1 SKLRQQQEATSRS
14 QRKLPTRRAAEE
26 VEDVSS
32 SSSSGSST
40 AGQEERTGMH
50 TITEMGTSVPAF
62 LGKLWRLVEDPETD
76 DLICWAPS
84 KELLGFCCR
93 QVDISVVLA
102 GSIARWRKT
111 LTYCHSKCLTTVEGV
126 SLLGIKPSLHGS
138 CYHIITSTTIWLVLC
153 ANGFH
158 KKVSVELGGLKC
170 DRDEMEFAHQY
181 FCKDH
186 PYLLEHIKR
195 KIASNKTQDPSQA
208 PIKPELMNRMLTEVR
223 SMRGRQE
230 HFDSRLGAMKR
241 ENEALWRELALLR
254 QKHHKQQQIVNKLIH
269 FLVSLV
275 QPNRNSGLSMKR
287 RYPLMIDDPSRIQE
301 RLKHRKMSKVQR
313 SPTGP
318 AIHELDSSDADLE
331 SDYIVAE
338 MLDNDQAPMIE
349 SPEHQSVAEENMSE
363 YYIDEPVQ
371 LPQDIE
377 VCQNSHS
384 SKKRFKGKK
393 KGEETLL
400 LEVPEL
406 DKVMPSPSSATQVEN
421 SRPTSSKPIPL
432 ATVRSSKLAAMAAN
446 MKKNQEVELD
456 LDLDKYQA
464 TTETEPKDDSI
475 IKLENILIVPDIM
488 NGEYNQ
494 EPDESNGNTLPSS
507 ASSLSG
513 NSAGSPIEV
522 LQQNSPDAAD
532 VNNGSFGNLD
542 FMTTGTAGNQ
552 TTTSMVNQDK
562 QSPLSTQQQQQA
574 QQQQDK
580 NMSLSCVNTSD
591 ANFRLGSMEEVDT
604 HLDTMQSEL
613 ENLRDILRGEGYSID
628 ANTLL
633 GVSNFE
639 KNLFGAEDPMSFGIP
654 VNPDLDPHSN
664 QEKDNDDDNHLN
676 AAEQSDPNRK
686 GELMTYSA
694 TPSLLDF
701 DDDIFLGTSSSS
713 PAPAVTDVAN
723 TGLSNDPLE
732 LSDNKGNIFDSLI
745 AANTSNSPQSQ
756 KPSILLKNEDIS
768 ST

>member
-1 SKLRQQQEATSRS
+1 
-14 QRKLPTRRAAEE
+14 
-26 VEDVSS
+26 
-32 SSSSGSST
+32 
-40 AGQEERTGMH
+40 MH

-84 KELLGFCCR
+84 GRSFFIRNQAQFARELLPHYYKHNNMASFVR
-93 QVDISVVLA
+93 QLNM
-102 GSIARWRKT
+102 
-111 LTYCHSKCLTTVEGV
+111 Y
-126 SLLGIKPSLHGS
+126 
-138 CYHIITSTTIWLVLC
+138 
-153 ANGFH
+153 GFH

-301 RLKHRKMSKVQR
+301 RLKQRKMSKVQR

-393 KGEETLL
+393 KGRKSKVPIKIFIPSSENGQETREETLM
-400 LEVPEL
+400 LEVPAL

-421 SRPTSSKPIPL
+421 SRPTSSKPVPL

-513 NSAGSPIEV
+513 NSTGSPIEV

-552 TTTSMVNQDK
+552 TTTSVVNQDK
-562 QSPLSTQQQQQA
+562 KSLLSTQHQQQA

-580 NMSLSCVNTSD
+580 NMSLSCVNSSD
-591 ANFRLGSMEEVDT
+591 ANFREEVDT

-639 KNLFGAEDPMSFGIP
+639 RNLFGAEDPMSFGIP

-713 PAPAVTDVAN
+713 PAPTVTDVAN

-745 AANTSNSPQSQ
+745 AANTSNSPQS
-756 KPSILLKNEDIS
+756 
-768 ST
+768 

>member
-1 SKLRQQQEATSRS
+1 
-14 QRKLPTRRAAEE
+14 
-26 VEDVSS
+26 
-32 SSSSGSST
+32 
-40 AGQEERTGMH
+40 MH

-76 DLICWAPS
+76 DLICWAPQYQS
-84 KELLGFCCR
+84 FFIRNQAQFARELLPHYYKHNNMASFVR
-93 QVDISVVLA
+93 QLNM
-102 GSIARWRKT
+102 
-111 LTYCHSKCLTTVEGV
+111 Y
-126 SLLGIKPSLHGS
+126 
-138 CYHIITSTTIWLVLC
+138 
-153 ANGFH
+153 GFH

-301 RLKHRKMSKVQR
+301 RLKQRKMSKVQR

-393 KGEETLL
+393 KGEETLM
-400 LEVPEL
+400 LEVPAL

-421 SRPTSSKPIPL
+421 SRPTSSKPVPL

-513 NSAGSPIEV
+513 NSTGSPIEV

-552 TTTSMVNQDK
+552 TTTSVVNQDK
-562 QSPLSTQQQQQA
+562 KSLLSTQHQQQA

-580 NMSLSCVNTSD
+580 NMSLSCVNSSD

-633 GVSNFE
+633 G
-639 KNLFGAEDPMSFGIP
+639 LFGAEDPMSFGIP

-676 AAEQSDPNRK
+676 GLLKIRVGANYSIMANVLLKRYGNLAALVFIFETAEQSDPNRK

-713 PAPAVTDVAN
+713 PAPTVTDVAN

-745 AANTSNSPQSQ
+745 AANTSNSPQS
-756 KPSILLKNEDIS
+756 
-768 ST
+768 